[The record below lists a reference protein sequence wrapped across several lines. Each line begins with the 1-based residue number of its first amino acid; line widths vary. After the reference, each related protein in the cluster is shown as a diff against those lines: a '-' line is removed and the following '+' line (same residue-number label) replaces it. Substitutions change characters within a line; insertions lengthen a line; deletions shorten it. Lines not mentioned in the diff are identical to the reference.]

1 MAELYSF
8 GSHGFKNSFGL
19 LRYYYNENNELRTN
33 KVTIMS
39 ESLLSPE
46 KSLKLIN
53 ELDYKSEK
61 NEIKLTLFSNY
72 IMNYVFQRPIGLFG
86 TIRGPMP
93 YFIFDQNDVLFI
105 GSDFTIKREF
115 SKKFNSSLALNYLWS
130 NNLDNSGKLGKQPP
144 VRIQNNFKWET
155 NKFWGLDFSEI
166 SISPSYTFRQ
176 FQAPITYTP
185 ESLINGEVLINYDT
199 KIFDF
204 KEAPDGYFLLDF
216 SWKVDVNDFA
226 FTLFVNNILNKK
238 YRNYLNYMRYFA
250 DEIGRNFIIN
260 LSYKFKTK
268 D

>member
-19 LRYYYNENNELRTN
+19 LRYYYNENNELRTD

-53 ELDYKSEK
+53 ELDYKAEK

-115 SKKFNSSLALNYLWS
+115 SKKFNSSLALIVS
-130 NNLDNSGKLGKQPP
+130 NPLPLCWYIKA
-144 VRIQNNFKWET
+144 
-155 NKFWGLDFSEI
+155 FS
-166 SISPSYTFRQ
+166 SLT
-176 FQAPITYTP
+176 PITN
-185 ESLINGEVLINYDT
+185 SV
-199 KIFDF
+199 
-204 KEAPDGYFLLDF
+204 
-216 SWKVDVNDFA
+216 
-226 FTLFVNNILNKK
+226 LNK
-238 YRNYLNYMRYFA
+238 LIMLIA
-250 DEIGRNFIIN
+250 ESI
-260 LSYKFKTK
+260 
-268 D
+268 

>member
-19 LRYYYNENNELRTN
+19 LRYYYNENNELRTD

-130 NNLDNSGKLGKQPP
+130 NNLDNNGKLINQPP
-144 VRIQNNFKWET
+144 VRIENNFNFKIDS
-155 NKFWGLDFSEI
+155 FWKVDFSEI
-166 SISPSYTFRQ
+166 SISPSYTFHQ
-176 FQAPITYTP
+176 FQAPMTITP
-185 ESLINGEVLINYDT
+185 ETLINGTASITSESD
-199 KIFDF
+199 IFDF
-204 KEAPDGYFLLDF
+204 KDAPEGYFLLDF
-216 SWKVDVNDFA
+216 SWKININDFGVS
-226 FTLFVNNILNKK
+226 LIVKNLLNEK
-238 YRNYLNYMRYFA
+238 YRNYLNEMRYFA
-250 DEIGRNFIIN
+250 DEPGRNFIIN
-260 LSYKFKTK
+260 LSYNFKK
-268 D
+268 KN

>member
-19 LRYYYNENNELRTN
+19 LRYYYNENNELRTD

-72 IMNYVFQRPIGLFG
+72 IINYVFQRPIGLFG

-105 GSDFTIKREF
+105 GSDFTIKRG
-115 SKKFNSSLALNYLWS
+115 SL
-130 NNLDNSGKLGKQPP
+130 K
-144 VRIQNNFKWET
+144 
-155 NKFWGLDFSEI
+155 
-166 SISPSYTFRQ
+166 
-176 FQAPITYTP
+176 
-185 ESLINGEVLINYDT
+185 SLIHH
-199 KIFDF
+199 
-204 KEAPDGYFLLDF
+204 
-216 SWKVDVNDFA
+216 
-226 FTLFVNNILNKK
+226 
-238 YRNYLNYMRYFA
+238 
-250 DEIGRNFIIN
+250 
-260 LSYKFKTK
+260 
-268 D
+268 